1 MLERIDKV
9 RHNAVIA
16 DKLINHYRKERH
28 LNFLFDIK
36 RFYNDRGY
44 LTAGQ
49 EGYLESI
56 EGIYSDK
63 AIEEAKNWKT
73 SYSDDLRDVAVKCAK
88 YYEASEEGYFSS
100 IVKKVLGD
108 PKGHVLSKVEFDKMC
123 ANKYAVKVL
132 NEYKNKPK
140 YSVGQLVEGRPNTYY
155 KGDIGVVTS
164 VNYGPIT
171 RACKGAIPYKVK
183 FVKVGRIAEVIE
195 KEIKAVKGRK

>member
-1 MLERIDKV
+1 MLERIDKA

-28 LNFLFDIK
+28 LDFLYDVK
-36 RFYNDRGY
+36 LFYKDRGY
-44 LTAGQ
+44 LTPGQ
-49 EGYLESI
+49 ERYLESI

-63 AIEEAKNWKT
+63 AIEEAKNWST

-88 YYEASEEGYFSS
+88 YYEASEEGYFSFT
-100 IVKKVLGD
+100 VKKVLDD

-171 RACKGAIPYKVK
+171 RACKGAIPYRGK
-183 FVKVGRIAEVIE
+183 FIKVGRIAEVIE

>member
-49 EGYLESI
+49 ERYLDII

-63 AIEEAKNWKT
+63 AIEEAENWKT

-88 YYEASEEGYFSS
+88 YYEASEKVYFSS
-100 IVKKVLGD
+100 IVKKVLDD
-108 PKGHVLSKVEFDKMC
+108 PKGHALSKVEFDKMC

-155 KGDIGVVTS
+155 KGDIGVVT
-164 VNYGPIT
+164 
-171 RACKGAIPYKVK
+171 
-183 FVKVGRIAEVIE
+183 
-195 KEIKAVKGRK
+195 